1 MKTLLL
7 STFLFCTL
15 LVSNAQI
22 NTKMETQKESIA
34 VISELLES
42 RYFKGI
48 YEGDTTLL
56 STVYHPGTLLFGD
69 VKGQPYAKTLEQ
81 YLDGVQNR
89 QSPKESG
96 KPFKGEII
104 NIRAVNSI
112 AVAEVKVT
120 MYDFVYQEFL
130 SFHRMDGRWLL
141 VSKMISDIADQ
152 TAGAKSTGTPVA
164 GIKTLLIATIHI
176 LPGFEKEVKV
186 ALQTMEIAS
195 NKETGCEQFV
205 ANTQKDSPQT
215 VVVYEVYKNDEAFQL
230 HKTSP
235 HAKAFFEFVK
245 GKIVNDKIETVLL
258 TELNSSK

>member
-1 MKTLLL
+1 MKILLI
-7 STFLFCTL
+7 TAFLFYVLPDTK
-15 LVSNAQI
+15 AQ
-22 NTKMETQKESIA
+22 NLSKMGTDKDSSAI
-34 VISELLES
+34 VRVLES

-56 STVYHPGTLLFGD
+56 STVYRPGTLLFGD

-89 QSPKESG
+89 QSPKDSG
-96 KPFKGEII
+96 KPFKGEIL
-104 NIRAVNSI
+104 NIRVVNSI
-112 AVAEVKVT
+112 AVAEIKVT

-130 SFHRMDGRWLL
+130 SFHRIDGRWLL

-152 TAGAKSTGTPVA
+152 TAGTKSTGTAVA
-164 GIKTLLIATIHI
+164 GIKTMLIATIHI
-176 LPGFEKEVKV
+176 LPGFEEEVKE
-186 ALQTMEIAS
+186 ALKTMEMES
-195 NKETGCEQFV
+195 SKETGCEQFV

-215 VVVYEVYKNDEAFQL
+215 VVIYEAYRNDEAFQL
-230 HKTSP
+230 HKTSS

-245 GKIVNDKIETVLL
+245 GKIVNDKIETVFL